1 VTIEGVD
8 FILDLRDI
16 PNGDSATS
24 SFIDLVRPCICAVCV
39 CVCVCARAR
48 WWWLADLWFATG
60 QDIKEADGVMIM
72 YSVASTAS
80 LQEAVQMKGY
90 VTRKRFERE
99 MEQTESNASIIPLIL
114 VGVDHG
120 IKKREIPWED
130 GTANAHTHTHTH
142 THEEWAQRS
151 TVVQAR
157 RWHSAGSVRSP
168 RLRGT
173 RPRSA
178 KASRSWSRRST
189 GTAAPSIYLRCSL
202 HPGLP

>member
-1 VTIEGVD
+1 M
-8 FILDLRDI
+8 
-16 PNGDSATS
+16 
-24 SFIDLVRPCICAVCV
+24 
-39 CVCVCARAR
+39 
-48 WWWLADLWFATG
+48 WFATG

-130 GTANAHTHTHTH
+130 GTDTHTHTH
-142 THEEWAQRS
+142 TQHTRS
-151 TVVQAR
+151 GLTVDR
-157 RWHSAGSVRSP
+157 RWCRQGGGAQLAVSIRRDYAGPDQDQQKLRGAGQGDLSVRPRPLSAVPCTLDSP
-168 RLRGT
+168 SLMVNVSCRVVRVSCADTSSLRL
-173 RPRSA
+173 
-178 KASRSWSRRST
+178 ASLCSRR
-189 GTAAPSIYLRCSL
+189 R
-202 HPGLP
+202 

>member
-1 VTIEGVD
+1 M
-8 FILDLRDI
+8 
-16 PNGDSATS
+16 
-24 SFIDLVRPCICAVCV
+24 
-39 CVCVCARAR
+39 
-48 WWWLADLWFATG
+48 ADLWFATG

-130 GTANAHTHTHTH
+130 GTATHTHTRGVGS
-142 THEEWAQRS
+142 TIDGGAGKEVALSWQCPFAEITRDQTKISKSFEELVKEIYRYG
-151 TVVQAR
+151 R
-157 RWHSAGSVRSP
+157 
-168 RLRGT
+168 
-173 RPRSA
+173 
-178 KASRSWSRRST
+178 
-189 GTAAPSIYLRCSL
+189 APSLRCSL
-202 HPGLP
+202 HPRLP